1 VANDAIEPAA
11 PGSGW
16 KSPQVL
22 AMAGIC
28 LVLGLLLGYI
38 FRDSGSPNPQQ
49 RTQPATV
56 PSSAVQTRTMPTLD
70 DMRHMAEKQAASVQE
85 RLKTD
90 PKNSRLWNQ
99 LGTIY
104 KTAHQ
109 FKEAAGY
116 YEKALQFDP
125 KNVAARTDLASC
137 LYYQGD
143 VDGALR
149 ELHQSLQYAPKDA
162 NSLFNLGM
170 IRWQAKQ
177 DAQGAEAAWEQLLK
191 SNPELPAEQR
201 AEVEKLIAQVKQQ
214 SAANQL
220 PVTK

>member
-1 VANDAIEPAA
+1 
-11 PGSGW
+11 
-16 KSPQVL
+16 
-22 AMAGIC
+22 MAGVC
-28 LVLGLLLGYI
+28 LVLGVLLGYI
-38 FRDSGSPNPQQ
+38 FRDSRPPD
-49 RTQPATV
+49 RTQKAQPAIAT
-56 PSSAVQTRTMPTLD
+56 PTAATAGHIPTLD
-70 DMRHMAEKQAASVQE
+70 QMQHMAEKQAAPVFE
-85 RLKTD
+85 AIKKD
-90 PKNSRLWNQ
+90 PGNSRLWNQ

-177 DAQGAEAAWEQLLK
+177 DAQGAKAAWEQLLT
-191 SNPELPAEQR
+191 SNPELPAVQR
-201 AEVEKLIAQVKQQ
+201 AEVEKLIAQVTQH